1 MQATRCARVR
11 PASCVAAKG
20 QPVEVVMPDI
30 TSLNQN
36 DKKAI
41 YVNEPGLYDVL
52 LGSDKE
58 EAVLAIC

>member
-1 MQATRCARVR
+1 MRTPQKTYVPFAACGRCNVK
-11 PASCVAAKG
+11 CHTFG
-20 QPVEVVMPDI
+20 Y
-30 TSLNQN
+30 QN

-52 LGSDKE
+52 LGSHKE